1 MQEILKA
8 ITKNAEETRKFAEV
22 FARQVLSASP
32 DGTVGASR
40 RVKKNQ
46 AVVIGLEGELGS
58 GKTTFAN
65 GFARGLGIKEEMKS
79 PTFILM
85 RVFKIKKINFLHF
98 DAHRID
104 SPKEFLALGWR
115 ELLKNCKNILLIEWS
130 DRVKKILPK
139 NYFLF
144 RLKYKEKNI
153 RQIKLY
159 G

>member
-1 MQEILKA
+1 MKEILWA
-8 ITKNAEETRKFAEV
+8 ITKNPRETEKFAQV
-22 FARQVLSASP
+22 FARQVLSAS
-32 DGTVGASR
+32 R
-40 RVKKNQ
+40 RTKKNQ

-85 RVFKIKKINFLHF
+85 RVFKIKKINFLHL
-98 DAHRID
+98 DAYRID

-115 ELLKNCKNILLIEWS
+115 ELLKNRKNILLIEWS

-144 RLKYKEKNI
+144 RLKHKEKNI